1 MASQWVGQ
9 WQGQWDGRL
18 IGPIDPNFIS
28 GTSTLYLSAQGSA
41 YGAGLLAGDALFSL
55 SALGNIENGV
65 SVVDAYGTS
74 GIQLGASA
82 TLFGTIQATGTAGIQ
97 FGASATLVGVLL
109 ATGAAQIVIS
119 STGEVY
125 LATNAAGS
133 ATLSLSSTG
142 TTTAL
147 GALLGSGQVS
157 IDGTAVL
164 RGIGSLSGASAVSI
178 LPNGSI
184 FSPLWTSGSTDITL
198 GITGGISG
206 ALWTSGQADI
216 DLGASAMLVGIGSI
230 AGQAW
235 FALNTRYFDLNKYQR
250 AYARHVLETVYA
262 LDVVEQIVSV
272 ASLNNL
278 SVMDAIQSVAAK
290 YSVAPLVVRDERKLR
305 VEKPVRTHA
314 PKQGKAP
321 STNGPMCSI
330 SDDIR
335 ITACAASETE
345 FVVSKAQPLYVSAGE
360 NQIFIQHRPKRAAL
374 EQPSRGS

>member
-18 IGPIDPNFIS
+18 IGPIDPNFLT
-28 GTSTLYLSAQGSA
+28 GTSTLYLSAQGSV

-82 TLFGTIQATGTAGIQ
+82 TLFGTIQATGTAGVQ
-97 FGASATLVGVLL
+97 FGASATLIGVLL

-119 STGEVY
+119 STGEAY

-142 TTTAL
+142 MTTAL
-147 GALLGSGQVS
+147 GALLGTGQVS

-198 GITGGISG
+198 GVTGGISG
-206 ALWTSGQADI
+206 ALWTYGQADI
-216 DLGASAMLVGIGSI
+216 DLSASAMLTGIGSI

-272 ASLNNL
+272 AEQHNL
-278 SVMDAIQSVAAK
+278 SAIDSVDVVRVQTGDQTLFILPRRTVTVETPQRQAKQATPKPIKETRVAYALTGNAPVYASAEQLRAFAIQSSEAIVSS
-290 YSVAPLVVRDERKLR
+290 YEQEMLF
-305 VEKPVRTHA
+305 
-314 PKQGKAP
+314 
-321 STNGPMCSI
+321 
-330 SDDIR
+330 
-335 ITACAASETE
+335 ITKT
-345 FVVSKAQPLYVSAGE
+345 
-360 NQIFIQHRPKRAAL
+360 
-374 EQPSRGS
+374 PSRSAHTPP